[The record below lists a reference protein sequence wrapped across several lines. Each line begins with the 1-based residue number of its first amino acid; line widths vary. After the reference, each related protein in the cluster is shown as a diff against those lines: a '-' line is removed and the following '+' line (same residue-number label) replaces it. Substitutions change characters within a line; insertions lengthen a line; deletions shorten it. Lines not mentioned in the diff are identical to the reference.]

1 MIRILQIMDNIAVSS
16 GVSSVVMNIYRNI
29 NREMIQFDFL
39 VSNQAERSY
48 EEEIKSYGG
57 KIYYTGNPLS
67 PKTLINT
74 CIKNKRFFKENSVN
88 YVAAHLHSPT
98 ITDMT
103 IKYANKY
110 GIRNIIMHGHSTMFS
125 SNCLKTIVNTY
136 LQRNIP
142 KYANLY
148 FACSTEAA
156 EFLYGKEF
164 CKKNKIELIKNAVEP
179 EKYLFDAESKRNL
192 INEWGWNGNTV
203 VVHVSNF
210 SPIKNVA
217 FLIPV
222 IEKVIERRKNI
233 RFLFIGDGTTKNDIE
248 TNINS
253 KNLQAYCK
261 FLGSTN
267 RVNYF
272 LNAADVLVLPS
283 IKEGLPVSVV
293 EAQANGI
300 QCLVS
305 DTVTRE
311 VNTGNVQFL
320 CLEEKEWINKIC
332 ECKAISGSERT
343 KKCMDFEKSCFN
355 IKNEV
360 KRLEKIYLHLVQ

>member
-39 VSNQAERSY
+39 VSNQAEISY

-57 KIYYTGNPLS
+57 RTYYTGNPLS
-67 PKTLINT
+67 PKTLIST

-110 GIRNIIMHGHSTMFS
+110 GIRNIIMHSHSTMFS
-125 SNCLKTIVNTY
+125 SNRLKTIANTY
-136 LQRNIP
+136 LQRNIS

-179 EKYLFDAESKRNL
+179 EKYLFDAEGKRNI

-222 IEKVIERRKNI
+222 IEKVIERRKDI

-283 IKEGLPVSVV
+283 LKEGLPVSVV

-320 CLEEKEWINKIC
+320 CLEENEWINKIC
-332 ECKAISGSERT
+332 ECKAISDSERT
-343 KKCMDFEKSCFN
+343 NKCMDFEKSCFN

-360 KRLEKIYLHLVQ
+360 KRLEKIYLHLEQ

>member
-1 MIRILQIMDNIAVSS
+1 MIKILQIMDNIAVSS

-29 NREMIQFDFL
+29 NKEMIQFDFL
-39 VSNQAERSY
+39 ISNRTEQSY
-48 EEEIKSYGG
+48 EDEIQKYGG
-57 KIYYTGNPLS
+57 KIFYTGNPLS
-67 PKTLINT
+67 PKTLFST
-74 CIKNKRFFKENSVN
+74 CMANKRFFKENSGN

-98 ITDMT
+98 ISDMT

-110 GIRNIIMHGHSTMFS
+110 GLKNIIMHSHSTIFS
-125 SNCLKTIVNTY
+125 SNRLKMIVNTY
-136 LQRNIP
+136 LQRNITR
-142 KYANLY
+142 YANIY

-164 CKKNKIELIKNAVEP
+164 CKKHKIELIKNAVEP
-179 EKYLFDAESKRNL
+179 EKYLFNTESKRNI
-192 INEWGWNGNTV
+192 INEWGWNDNMV
-203 VVHVSNF
+203 VTHVSNF

-222 IEKVIERRKNI
+222 IEKVIEYRKDI
-233 RFLFIGDGTTKNDIE
+233 RFLFIGDGPTKNEVE
-248 TNINS
+248 TSLKN
-253 KNLQAYCK
+253 KNLQEYCK

-267 RVNYF
+267 KVNYF
-272 LNAADVLVLPS
+272 LNVADVLILPS

-311 VNTGNVQFL
+311 VNTGNVQFIR
-320 CLEEKEWINKIC
+320 LEENEWINKIC
-332 ECKAISGSERT
+332 ECRSISNTERM
-343 KKCMDFEKSCFN
+343 KKCMNFEKSCFN

-360 KRLEKIYLHLVQ
+360 KRLEKIYLHLEY

>member
-1 MIRILQIMDNIAVSS
+1 M
-16 GVSSVVMNIYRNI
+16 
-29 NREMIQFDFL
+29 
-39 VSNQAERSY
+39 
-48 EEEIKSYGG
+48 
-57 KIYYTGNPLS
+57 
-67 PKTLINT
+67 
-74 CIKNKRFFKENSVN
+74 
-88 YVAAHLHSPT
+88 
-98 ITDMT
+98 
-103 IKYANKY
+103 
-110 GIRNIIMHGHSTMFS
+110 
-125 SNCLKTIVNTY
+125 
-136 LQRNIP
+136 
-142 KYANLY
+142 
-148 FACSTEAA
+148 
-156 EFLYGKEF
+156 
-164 CKKNKIELIKNAVEP
+164 
-179 EKYLFDAESKRNL
+179 FDAESKRNL

-261 FLGSTN
+261 FLRAISE
-267 RVNYF
+267 F
-272 LNAADVLVLPS
+272 NAADVLVLPS

-360 KRLEKIYLHLVQ
+360 KRLEKIYLHLVQLKYEQYRKWNE